1 VEDSL
6 QFELMLGRF
15 RRLMSEVR
23 SGVVRRNN
31 FEPWEIDI
39 LLDLSNCHLTRRRMP
54 RVLERY
60 RIAVER
66 QLEMGCGPP
75 IKPSQFLASRAGGN
89 IDQQRLAGRDKI
101 T

>member
-1 VEDSL
+1 MEDSV
-6 QFELMLGRF
+6 QMELMLGRF

-31 FEPWEIDI
+31 FEPWEVDI
-39 LLDLSNCHLTRRRMP
+39 LLDLPNCHLTGRRML

-60 RIAVER
+60 RIDVER

-75 IKPSQFLASRAGGN
+75 IKPSQFLASRAGGK
-89 IDQQRLAGRDKI
+89 IDQQAFAGGDK
-101 T
+101 TT

>member
-1 VEDSL
+1 
-6 QFELMLGRF
+6 MLGRF

-39 LLDLSNCHLTRRRMP
+39 LLDLPNCHLTRRRML

-75 IKPSQFLASRAGGN
+75 IKPSQFLASRAGGK
-89 IDQQRLAGRDKI
+89 IGQQTLAGREKLI
-101 T
+101 

>member
-1 VEDSL
+1 
-6 QFELMLGRF
+6 MLGRF

-39 LLDLSNCHLTRRRMP
+39 LLDLPNCHLTRRRML

-66 QLEMGCGPP
+66 RLEMGCGPP
-75 IKPSQFLASRAGGN
+75 ITPSQFLASRVGGKTG
-89 IDQQRLAGRDKI
+89 QQTFSDSDKP